1 MQDRE
6 ETKTEGTAR
15 HLNSTLTLGFV
26 PLQKNGRVRAR
37 DGKGC
42 FSKRL
47 IGSVPASAQYPE
59 IARCAK

>member
-6 ETKTEGTAR
+6 ETKTEGMAR

-37 DGKGC
+37 DGKGL
-42 FSKRL
+42 FF
-47 IGSVPASAQYPE
+47 
-59 IARCAK
+59 